1 MTTLNWY
8 ILYSDFASGP
18 TKMRLTATKEEAIAV
33 ACDLLDQHAN
43 VKEIGPMLSPS
54 DGSVINSDE
63 IRQIHRSRDRPTS
76 LAD

>member
-8 ILYSDFASGP
+8 ILYPDFASGP
-18 TKMRLTATKEEAIAV
+18 TQMRLTATKEEAIAV
-33 ACDLLDQHAN
+33 DLLDQHVN

-63 IRQIHRSRDRPTS
+63 IRQIHESRDRPTS